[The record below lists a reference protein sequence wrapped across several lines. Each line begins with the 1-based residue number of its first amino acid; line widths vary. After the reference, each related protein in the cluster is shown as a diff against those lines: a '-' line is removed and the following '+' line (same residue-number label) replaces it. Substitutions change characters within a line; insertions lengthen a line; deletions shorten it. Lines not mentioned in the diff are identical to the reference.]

1 MQCNIDSKGKLVRLV
16 VGFVFAAL
24 GGALLLLDRSGGGGG
39 GGGPWL
45 AFLGLTLVGAGLV
58 GILEGWAGWCVV
70 RGLGF
75 RTRI

>member
-1 MQCNIDSKGKLVRLV
+1 MQCNIDSKGKLLRLV
-16 VGFVFAAL
+16 MGLVFAAL
-24 GGALLLLDRSGGGGG
+24 GGVLLLLDRTWG
-39 GGGPWL
+39 GGGPWF
-45 AFLGLTLVGAGLV
+45 AFLGLTLIVAGLV